1 LVSKEAYKLLL
12 VEDAIDFA
20 KALITELE
28 QEGYQVFLATDGLIA
43 LELHARE
50 KPDLIILD
58 WMLPKLEGI
67 DVLRQIRKSS
77 TTPVLML
84 SARHDELDR
93 VLGLEAGAD
102 DYLTK
107 PFSSLEFLA
116 RVKALLR
123 RVEMIRD
130 MLIQDKTLAKQQLQ
144 IGPLVLD
151 VQNYWVR
158 LHDELLDLSRTEFD
172 LLQLLMRNPNRAFSR
187 PYLLE
192 VIWGA
197 DYIGGDRSVD
207 NAILRLR
214 KKLGVLG
221 DSIETVWG
229 MGYRLRHD

>member
-1 LVSKEAYKLLL
+1 MVLKHIPKLLL
-12 VEDAIDFA
+12 VEDSTDFA
-20 KALITELE
+20 KALIVELE
-28 QEGYQVFLATDGLIA
+28 KAGYQVYLATDGLSA
-43 LELHARE
+43 LELHAQER
-50 KPDLIILD
+50 PNLIVLD
-58 WMLPKLEGI
+58 WMLPKLDGI
-67 DVLRQIRKSS
+67 EVLKQIRKSS
-77 TTPVLML
+77 ITPVLML
-84 SARHDELDR
+84 TARHDELDR

-116 RVKALLR
+116 RLKALLR
-123 RVEMIRD
+123 RVEMIQD
-130 MLIQDKTLAKQQLQ
+130 TLIQDKGMAKQQLELGSL
-144 IGPLVLD
+144 ILD

-158 LHDELLDLSRTEFD
+158 LNEEPLDLSRTEFD

-187 PYLLE
+187 AYLLE

-197 DYIGGDRSVD
+197 DYVGGDRSVD

-214 KKLGVLG
+214 KKLGSLG

>member
-1 LVSKEAYKLLL
+1 LPKLLL
-12 VEDAIDFA
+12 VEDASDFA
-20 KALITELE
+20 KALMLELE
-28 QEGYQVFLATDGLIA
+28 QAGYEVFLATDGLSA
-43 LELHARE
+43 LEIHAQE

-58 WMLPKLEGI
+58 WMLPKLDGI
-67 DVLRQIRKSS
+67 EVLKQIRKRSI
-77 TTPVLML
+77 TPVLML
-84 SARHDELDR
+84 TARHDELDR
-93 VLGLEAGAD
+93 VMGLEAGAD
-102 DYLTK
+102 DYMTK

-123 RVEMIRD
+123 RVEMIQE
-130 MLIQDKTLAKQQLQ
+130 MLMQDKAMARQQLQ
-144 IGPLVLD
+144 LGSLVLD

-158 LHDELLDLSRTEFD
+158 LDEETLDLSRTEFD

-187 PYLLE
+187 AYLLE

-214 KKLGVLG
+214 KKLGRLG

-229 MGYRLRHD
+229 MGYRLRHE

>member
-1 LVSKEAYKLLL
+1 MVSKDATKLLL
-12 VEDAIDFA
+12 VEDTSDFA
-20 KALITELE
+20 KVLISELE
-28 QEGYQVFLATDGLIA
+28 QEGYQVFLATDGLTA
-43 LELHARE
+43 LELHAQE

-58 WMLPKLEGI
+58 WMLPKLDGI

-77 TTPVLML
+77 ITPVLML

-130 MLIQDKTLAKQQLQ
+130 MLHQDKAVAKQQLQ
-144 IGPLVLD
+144 LGPLVLD
-151 VQNYWVR
+151 VENYWVR
-158 LHDELLDLSRTEFD
+158 LHDEALDLSRTEFD

-187 PYLLE
+187 AYLLE

-214 KKLGVLG
+214 KKLGSLG
-221 DSIETVWG
+221 DAIETVWG

>member
-1 LVSKEAYKLLL
+1 MVSKDATKLLL
-12 VEDAIDFA
+12 VEDTSDFA
-20 KALITELE
+20 KVLINELE
-28 QEGYQVFLATDGLIA
+28 QEGYQVFLATDGLTA
-43 LELHARE
+43 LELHAQE

-58 WMLPKLEGI
+58 WMLPKLDGI

-77 TTPVLML
+77 ITPVLML

-130 MLIQDKTLAKQQLQ
+130 MLHQDKAVAKQQLQ
-144 IGPLVLD
+144 LGPLVLD
-151 VQNYWVR
+151 VENYWVR
-158 LHDELLDLSRTEFD
+158 LGDEALDLSRIEFD

-187 PYLLE
+187 AYLLE

-207 NAILRLR
+207 NVILRLR
-214 KKLGVLG
+214 KKLGSLG
-221 DSIETVWG
+221 DAIETVWG

>member
-1 LVSKEAYKLLL
+1 LPKLLL
-12 VEDAIDFA
+12 VEDASDFA
-20 KALITELE
+20 KALMLELE
-28 QEGYQVFLATDGLIA
+28 QAGYEVFLATDGLSA
-43 LELHARE
+43 LEIHAQE

-58 WMLPKLEGI
+58 WMLPKLDGI
-67 DVLRQIRKSS
+67 EVLKQIRKRSI
-77 TTPVLML
+77 TPVLML
-84 SARHDELDR
+84 TARHDELDR
-93 VLGLEAGAD
+93 VMGLEAGAD

-123 RVEMIRD
+123 RVEMIQE
-130 MLIQDKTLAKQQLQ
+130 MLSQDKAMARQQLQ
-144 IGPLVLD
+144 LGSLVLD

-158 LHDELLDLSRTEFD
+158 LDEETLDLSRTEFD

-187 PYLLE
+187 AYLLE

-214 KKLGVLG
+214 KKLGRLG

-229 MGYRLRHD
+229 MGYRLRHE

>member
-1 LVSKEAYKLLL
+1 MVSKDATKLLL
-12 VEDAIDFA
+12 VEDTSDFA
-20 KALITELE
+20 KALISELE
-28 QEGYQVFLATDGLIA
+28 QEGYQVFLATDGLTA
-43 LELHARE
+43 LELHAQE

-58 WMLPKLEGI
+58 WMLPKLDGI

-77 TTPVLML
+77 ITPVLML

-130 MLIQDKTLAKQQLQ
+130 LLNQDKAVAKQQLQ
-144 IGPLVLD
+144 LGPLVLD
-151 VQNYWVR
+151 VENYWVR
-158 LHDELLDLSRTEFD
+158 LHDEALDLSRTEFD

-187 PYLLE
+187 AYLLE

-214 KKLGVLG
+214 KKLGSLG
-221 DSIETVWG
+221 DAIETVWG